1 MAGSCRKPCSDAR
14 DQISFKVAFGPD
26 RCLQTDGVVKKGI
39 GAVLEGMVG
48 F

>member
-1 MAGSCRKPCSDAR
+1 MAGSCSKPCSDAR

-26 RCLQTDGVVKKGI
+26 RCSQIDGMVKKEA